1 MAYQNINK
9 IVISSFLFTVKKNL
23 NTIFF
28 RVWTLLICSWA
39 MWMIRLWFEQIVRK
53 KTRDMLENSV
63 FFVCFWQFVPF
74 FMPKSKSLQSLFTHL
89 LLFKEKIERFS
100 PAALYKRATGAICSF
115 SRANRSF
122 PHKKR
127 ANRWKNRWANYQPWF
142 FYEHFMS
149 LKYPHLV
156 PWTLLQNYIRIVYSV
171 QCTGKHYAIVD

>member
-28 RVWTLLICSWA
+28 RGWNLLIYSWA

-53 KTRDMLENSV
+53 KTRDTLENFV

-89 LLFKEKIERFS
+89 LFFKEQIERFS

-122 PHKKR
+122 AHKKR
-127 ANRWKNRWANYQPWF
+127 ANRSKNRWANYQPWF
-142 FYEHFMS
+142 FLRTLYVLEISSCGS
-149 LKYPHLV
+149 LNPFTKFHKNCL
-156 PWTLLQNYIRIVYSV
+156 
-171 QCTGKHYAIVD
+171 QCTMYRKTLCNSR